1 MSESLKR
8 MAEEYRVNAKPM
20 LERIKKLKRLL
31 AQTDTRTAE
40 WKRLRGRILTLEA
53 IYDDNIH
60 TAAYLENYHGG
71 D

>member
-20 LERIKKLKRLL
+20 LERIKTLKRLL
-31 AQTDTRTAE
+31 AQTDTRSAE
-40 WKRLRGRILTLEA
+40 WTRLRGRILTLEA
-53 IYDDNIH
+53 IYADNIH
-60 TAAYLENYHGG
+60 TAGYLENYHGG